1 MILNYYTH
9 NKDDKDNG
17 CHNVIGYDNG
27 PFYTIH
33 LKSKQKD
40 KKSVE
45 FKPAFE
51 NYTKGMNKANM
62 IDRFLLGKFNDF
74 LFNKRK
80 DKETK

>member
-9 NKDDKDNG
+9 SKTDKDNG
-17 CHNVIGYDNG
+17 THNVIGYGDG

-33 LKSKQKD
+33 LTSKQKD

-51 NYTKGMNKANM
+51 NYTKGMNKGHM

-74 LFNKRK
+74 LFNKRQT
-80 DKETK
+80 KETK